1 MVLNT
6 LIPQCSCAS
15 LVSGG
20 NSGVRNCTPWWHRQG
35 PLGWDLCNI
44 QVTTAYGAKL
54 CFKRIKRRGRET
66 AQSTEFNKAQC
77 WSAEGSRVSRVYG
90 DWAGAGGAEHKPTMG
105 QPHQEPLSSAAFL
118 AAQGVHTE
126 HTAELR
132 GIRFTSLL
140 QQENSD
146 FYRLLTPAL
155 QTLASTA
162 GAWRQGQL
170 GRCWEGEVGLW
181 GGQERPNA
189 LNPPTY

>member
-1 MVLNT
+1 MEAGQGQEALST
-6 LIPQCSCAS
+6 SPQRGS
-15 LVSGG
+15 LT
-20 NSGVRNCTPWWHRQG
+20 R
-35 PLGWDLCNI
+35 
-44 QVTTAYGAKL
+44 
-54 CFKRIKRRGRET
+54 
-66 AQSTEFNKAQC
+66 
-77 WSAEGSRVSRVYG
+77 SRSR
-90 DWAGAGGAEHKPTMG
+90 P
-105 QPHQEPLSSAAFL
+105 PAAFL
-118 AAQGVHTE
+118 SAQGVHTE

-181 GGQERPNA
+181 GGQEGPNA
-189 LNPPTY
+189 LSPPTY